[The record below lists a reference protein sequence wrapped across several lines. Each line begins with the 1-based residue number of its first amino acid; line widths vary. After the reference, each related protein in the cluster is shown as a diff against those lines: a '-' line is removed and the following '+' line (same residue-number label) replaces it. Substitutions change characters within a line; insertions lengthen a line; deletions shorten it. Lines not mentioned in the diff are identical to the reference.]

1 MNVDCF
7 LQNYQMDVEGTKRRF
22 EQKHMVNWIVD
33 SVVKGITPD
42 QVDTSF
48 ILLSFLSVTLKLG
61 WFNLYQCLLNCHICH
76 LGVHPSSHVI

>member
-1 MNVDCF
+1 MNVNCF

-42 QVDTSF
+42 QVDKYF
-48 ILLSFLSVTLKLG
+48 ILLLLTSPSSWG
-61 WFNLYQCLLNCHICH
+61 WLNHYQCLLNCHNRL
-76 LGVHPSSHVI
+76 LGVPPSSHVV